1 MTIYSRVV
9 AGSLL
14 ALACGALQSR
24 AVELK
29 VGRDVLER
37 TLKQQLFGSASG
49 RYYLKGSPQTPCSV
63 YVEDPQLHFADG
75 RIVVLLK
82 THAWLSTAVRG
93 MCLGIALSPTAEVS
107 VAPDGEGESI
117 GFRDARVEHI
127 SDQRELNFV
136 LTPFLS
142 HKIPSGMK
150 VNAADLLRNALAGST
165 ATSGYKVTLD
175 QLKIRSMQI
184 ENDALVVEADGS
196 LSVK

>member
-1 MTIYSRVV
+1 MSKI
-9 AGSLL
+9 LN
-14 ALACGALQSR
+14 CI
-24 AVELK
+24 
-29 VGRDVLER
+29 
-37 TLKQQLFGSASG
+37 
-49 RYYLKGSPQTPCSV
+49 SP
-63 YVEDPQLHFADG
+63 DG

-82 THAWLSTAVRG
+82 THAWLGTAVRG